1 MPYFFF
7 LRFTMYKTPMIS
19 FIFKIQNSKK
29 DFRQGKMNKIRIH
42 RKIKDGS
49 NSFNFE
55 FPLPNWA
62 FLRLTMYMYLTPEVS
77 GVFLHSK
84 FQKNFLLR
92 KMNKIFMSGKKTT
105 IDVLLPTL
113 NSHSLF
119 VFLFFIIDV

>member
-77 GVFLHSK
+77 GFFYIQNSK
-84 FQKNFLLR
+84 GTFYL
-92 KMNKIFMSGKKTT
+92 GK
-105 IDVLLPTL
+105 
-113 NSHSLF
+113 
-119 VFLFFIIDV
+119 

>member
-1 MPYFFF
+1 
-7 LRFTMYKTPMIS
+7 MIS

-29 DFRQGKMNKIRIH
+29 DSRQGKVNKIRIH

-77 GVFLHSK
+77 GGFLHSK

>member
-29 DFRQGKMNKIRIH
+29 DSRQGKVNKIRIH

-62 FLRLTMYMYLTPEVS
+62 FLRLTVYMYLTPEVS
-77 GVFLHSK
+77 GFFLHSK
-84 FQKNFLLR
+84 FQRNFLLR

>member
-84 FQKNFLLR
+84 FQRNFLLR

>member
-1 MPYFFF
+1 
-7 LRFTMYKTPMIS
+7 MIS

-29 DFRQGKMNKIRIH
+29 DFRQRKMNKIRIH

-55 FPLPNWA
+55 FPLPNWG

-84 FQKNFLLR
+84 FQRNFLLR

>member
-29 DFRQGKMNKIRIH
+29 DSRQGKVNKIRIH

-77 GVFLHSK
+77 GFFLHSK
-84 FQKNFLLR
+84 FQRNFLLR

>member
-1 MPYFFF
+1 MIVLNTNDFVYF
-7 LRFTMYKTPMIS
+7 
-19 FIFKIQNSKK
+19 QNSKFQK
-29 DFRQGKMNKIRIH
+29 GLSTMKMNKIRIH

-62 FLRLTMYMYLTPEVS
+62 FVRLTMYMYLTPEVS

-119 VFLFFIIDV
+119 VFLFFIIDVLGFI